1 MADVKQKKRVAIK
14 KGNGLSSP
22 LNDGLENPSLV
33 WSDILIPDALEKV
46 GIGKQNQ
53 IQSSEMLPHGRFP
66 VIDQG
71 QDYIAGYCNDESRVI
86 LKELPLIIFGDHT
99 RCVKYVDFPFVLGA
113 DGTKVLKPKD
123 KLLDTKF
130 FYYALRSLNIP
141 NRGYNR
147 HFSVLKE
154 KRIPLP
160 PLSEQRSI
168 ATILGQV
175 QKVIEEQEKLL
186 AVTAELKRTLLHQL
200 FTQGLCNEPQ
210 KQTDIGPIPKS
221 WEVVQLGELFQIR
234 HGFAFLGKFFQS
246 QGPYILLTPGHFF
259 EEGGFRDQGEKTK
272 YYVGNFPQSYILAKK
287 DLLVVMTEQKSG
299 LLGSSLMIPKGG
311 LYLHN
316 QRLGLI
322 HALDET
328 RLLKPFLYYLL
339 NTPALRKQISM
350 TASGSK
356 VRHTS
361 PGKIRDIQVAIPPL
375 ANQEQAVAVLEALDN
390 KRVVAIK
397 KHANLSDLFRT
408 LLHQLMTG
416 QARNIQAYAHSEN
429 DKHESQ
435 MEVE

>member
-1 MADVKQKKRVAIK
+1 MAEAKKIKPHAKTRKREEEKENVLSCPLSGWATSKLGDILALNYGWSLSASKRVPGNVPVYGSNGIVDYHNEALVNSAGIIVGR
-14 KGNGLSSP
+14 KGSAGNVHYSRSPFCPIDTTFYISPSDTNVDLEFLFYLLKFVDLKRIVGDVGVPGL
-22 LNDGLENPSLV
+22 NREMAYLE
-33 WSDILIPDALEKV
+33 
-46 GIGKQNQ
+46 
-53 IQSSEMLPHGRFP
+53 R
-66 VIDQG
+66 
-71 QDYIAGYCNDESRVI
+71 
-86 LKELPLIIFGDHT
+86 
-99 RCVKYVDFPFVLGA
+99 VKYPA
-113 DGTKVLKPKD
+113 D
-123 KLLDTKF
+123 
-130 FYYALRSLNIP
+130 
-141 NRGYNR
+141 
-147 HFSVLKE
+147 
-154 KRIPLP
+154 KR
-160 PLSEQRSI
+160 EQRSI

-175 QKVIEEQEKLL
+175 QKAIEEQEKLL
-186 AVTAELKRTLLHQL
+186 TLTAELKRTLLHQL
-200 FTQGLCNEPQ
+200 FTQGLRNEPQ
-210 KQTDIGPIPKS
+210 KQTDIGPVPKS
-221 WEVVQLGELFQIR
+221 WEVVQFGELFQIR
-234 HGFAFLGKFFQS
+234 HGFAFLGKYFQS

-272 YYVGNFPQSYILAKK
+272 YYVGNFPQSYILAKN

-322 HALDET
+322 HDLDET

-397 KHANLSDLFRT
+397 KHANLTDLFRT
-408 LLHQLMTG
+408 LMHQLMTG

-429 DKHESQ
+429 DNHESQ